1 MQLPSFSLLMK
12 FVMSLLPE
20 PVQPLVLATAKPVTT
35 RPILD
40 CTFFEIIA
48 AATTAP
54 MQGRQAEATLPSAAG
69 VDEPAERPIVASIAS
84 HVALTAVT
92 APRREPEDFLLARR
106 LEVTAKLNRPK
117 SNKPVVVVGAAA
129 NRGDSAARI
138 KKIRPGCLSPVLAR
152 GTRPAFSTP
161 VALAA

>member
-1 MQLPSFSLLMK
+1 MQFPSFTLLMK
-12 FVMSLLPE
+12 FVKSLLPE
-20 PVQPLVLATAKPVTT
+20 PAQPLVLATAKPAAT

-48 AATTAP
+48 AAATAP
-54 MQGRQAEATLPSAAG
+54 MQSRQSDVTLPSAAG
-69 VDEPAERPIVASIAS
+69 VDEPAERPIVASIAT

-117 SNKPVVVVGAAA
+117 SNKPVVVGAAA
-129 NRGDSAARI
+129 NRGDSAVRI